1 MGCRAAA
8 TPLGTPR
15 PRRSTAPKLLTPT
28 WLSSWLNPGCL
39 ERREKSGDAEEVGF
53 SESQSRCCPPVALH
67 LQRQVSGSPGPG
79 TAHRVRAQGRT
90 LSGLLQTPEV
100 PLPAPPVCLLSYLSA
115 EKPQRPLPASKRI
128 TFPLDLN
135 FLVLT
140 VPEKRV
146 ISLQP
151 KPFKHSF
158 APTSPNPPK
167 SARVKSCC
175 TPSL

>member
-1 MGCRAAA
+1 M
-8 TPLGTPR
+8 PVKVP
-15 PRRSTAPKLLTPT
+15 S
-28 WLSSWLNPGCL
+28 
-39 ERREKSGDAEEVGF
+39 
-53 SESQSRCCPPVALH
+53 PVALH
-67 LQRQVSGSPGPG
+67 LQLQVSGSLDPGA
-79 TAHRVRAQGRT
+79 THRVRAQGRT

-100 PLPAPPVCLLSYLSA
+100 PLPAPPVCLSSYLSA
-115 EKPQRPLPASKRI
+115 EKPQRPQPASKRI

-158 APTSPNPPK
+158 SSTSP
-167 SARVKSCC
+167 
-175 TPSL
+175 TPEKVPGSRAAALLPYNFVAVFITFVLDFSTSSV